1 MDSLH
6 WGKYSNAK
14 VINFDVGY
22 GEYYGKNKDI
32 ERAIIKAISKVKKAT
47 DIQLTRYFLTEGIV
61 QAYQDANI
69 KLSKMVLHVTP
80 EDYKVHLSVLMASPT
95 LSTSMQQLL
104 RKYQSNSLMM
114 VIYLTY
120 T

>member
-61 QAYQDANI
+61 QAF
-69 KLSKMVLHVTP
+69 KM
-80 EDYKVHLSVLMASPT
+80 PT
-95 LSTSMQQLL
+95 LSSVKWYCTSLL
-104 RKYQSNSLMM
+104 KITKCTYQ
-114 VIYLTY
+114 Y
-120 T
+120 